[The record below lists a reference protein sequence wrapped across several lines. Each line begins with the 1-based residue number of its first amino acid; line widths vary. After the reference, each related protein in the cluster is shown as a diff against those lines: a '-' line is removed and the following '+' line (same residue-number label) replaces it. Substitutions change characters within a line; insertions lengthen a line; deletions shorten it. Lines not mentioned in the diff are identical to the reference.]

1 MILEADSL
9 LLCEDK
15 EELTKLCTL
24 LNKAALDDSEEGLK
38 GVGLKVLAIGRLEK
52 SVVAKVN
59 AGPEY
64 DEEGQ
69 QGWPADNFF
78 VWWDGKVGP
87 QEEHWIWDYMV
98 KHFEPGYCTCW
109 PTYVEFISSVR
120 PSGLRGRDM
129 LVGMKDGR
137 PGEDRE
143 NEWVKVFYPSE
154 DGQIDLSLI
163 EKL

>member
-1 MILEADSL
+1 MILKADSL

-38 GVGLKVLAIGRLEK
+38 GVGLKVLAVGRLEK

-59 AGPEY
+59 TGPEY
-64 DEEGQ
+64 DEEGLQ
-69 QGWPADNFF
+69 KWLAGSYF
-78 VWWDGKVGP
+78 VWWDGKTEP
-87 QEEHWIWDYMV
+87 QNENWIWDYMV

-109 PTYVEFISSVR
+109 PTFVEFISSPK
-120 PSGLRGRDM
+120 PSKVHGCEM
-129 LVGMKDGR
+129 LAGMKEGHN
-137 PGEDRE
+137 GEVRE
-143 NEWVKVFYPSE
+143 NDWAKVFYPSE